1 MSADKLFDTTVSL
14 LERVLDFAA
23 LRHNVLAS
31 NIANLNTPG
40 YRARDLLF
48 MGELQEA
55 MAGVTSPGPSQAVSW
70 NPNGSSGGAS
80 LRGVTPRL
88 VYENAWRSTADG
100 NTVDIDQE
108 MRKLAENNLFYDV
121 AAQLVARKL
130 NMLKESIR

>member
-1 MSADKLFDTTVSL
+1 MSADKLFDTTVSM

-40 YRARDLLF
+40 YKARDLLF

-55 MAGVTSPGPSQAVSW
+55 MAGVASSGPSQAVSS
-70 NPNGSSGGAS
+70 NPSGSSDGAP

-88 VYENAWRSTADG
+88 VYEKAWRSTADG

-121 AAQLVARKL
+121 SVQLIGRKL

>member
-40 YRARDLLF
+40 YRARELLF

-55 MAGVTSPGPSQAVSW
+55 MAGVTNPGQSQAVSW
-70 NPNGSSGGAS
+70 NPNGSSDGAP
-80 LRGVTPRL
+80 LKGVTPRL
-88 VYENAWRSTADG
+88 VYENASRSTGDG

-121 AAQLVARKL
+121 AVQLIGRKL